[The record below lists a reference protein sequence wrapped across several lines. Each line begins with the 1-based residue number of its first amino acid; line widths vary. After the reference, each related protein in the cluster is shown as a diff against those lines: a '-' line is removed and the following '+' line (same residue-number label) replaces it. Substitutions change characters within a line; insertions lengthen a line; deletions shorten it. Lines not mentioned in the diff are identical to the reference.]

1 MSVETIIERIKA
13 RVAAVDPNGPRKVLG
28 VFQLNIK
35 TASGVEQ
42 WSEFLTDK
50 DGFGL
55 SGWLIGV
62 NSISVVDLKQ
72 LKVDQGVFASP
83 DVTVTVGLEDMLAIS
98 GKTLTVGDALKQGKI
113 ELSGDADLAAKLA
126 EVI

>member
-1 MSVETIIERIKA
+1 SPGIRMSVETIIERIKA
-13 RVAAVDPNGPRKVLG
+13 RVGAVDPNGPRKVLG

-42 WSEFLTDK
+42 W
-50 DGFGL
+50 
-55 SGWLIGV
+55 I
-62 NSISVVDLKQ
+62 VDLKQ

>member
-13 RVAAVDPNGPRKVLG
+13 RVGAVDPNGPRKVLG

-42 WSEFLTDK
+42 W
-50 DGFGL
+50 
-55 SGWLIGV
+55 I
-62 NSISVVDLKQ
+62 VDLKQ

-126 EVI
+126 EVIHHHHHH